1 MPLRNISTIVAD
13 EYGAGSTD
21 KGGGREK
28 RRWINYKG

>member
-1 MPLRNISTIVAD
+1 MPLMNISTIGTGV
-13 EYGAGSTD
+13 YGAGSTD